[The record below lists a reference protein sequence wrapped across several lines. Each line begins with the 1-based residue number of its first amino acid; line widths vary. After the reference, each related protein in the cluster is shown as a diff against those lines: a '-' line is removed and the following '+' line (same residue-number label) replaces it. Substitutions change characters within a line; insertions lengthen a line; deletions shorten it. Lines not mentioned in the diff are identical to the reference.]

1 MECTRRQDGDGEGY
15 YSYVSDGFAAES
27 LSRASGNLTQQTS
40 GKMKNIIEGSLKE
53 INQKKTKTKKSNIK
67 LKLCALK
74 MYRLQIIGKTIEK
87 QT

>member
-15 YSYVSDGFAAES
+15 YSYVSDGFATES
-27 LSRASGNLTQQTS
+27 LSSASGNLTQQTS

-53 INQKKTKTKKSNIK
+53 INQKKTKESNIT

-74 MYRLQIIGKTIEK
+74 MYRLQINGKTIEK